1 MKKEA
6 NPIPSE
12 TGKDFKG
19 GFRWI
24 GCDKKM
30 KRLLIALVS
39 SWVLSMGAGPAVGAD
54 TTVYESLKQDLV
66 GLDYLLRNVEFTEIQ
81 CDLGACEL
89 VTADQSYQVNLRR
102 ASPVE
107 YKRERL
113 LYVLK
118 LRVRS
123 PLITSS
129 LQVDY
134 IQDPPS
140 IIVGRNGW
148 SEPIP
153 PYEKTMFG
161 MVGRWVPLLQTW
173 LRREGLSID

>member
-1 MKKEA
+1 MEREGLARSGVKE
-6 NPIPSE
+6 
-12 TGKDFKG
+12 
-19 GFRWI
+19 
-24 GCDKKM
+24 M
-30 KRLLIALVS
+30 KRLLMVLVG
-39 SWVLSMGAGPAVGAD
+39 SWVLWGSGGAD
-54 TTVYESLKQDLV
+54 VRAEATVYESLKQDLV
-66 GLDYLLRNVEFTEIQ
+66 GLDYLLRNLEFTEVQ
-81 CDLGACEL
+81 CDLGTCEL
-89 VTADQSYQVNLRR
+89 STADRSYQVVLRR

-123 PLITSS
+123 PLMTSN

-153 PYEKTMFG
+153 PYEKVMFG
-161 MVGRWVPLLQTW
+161 MVGRWVPLLQGW